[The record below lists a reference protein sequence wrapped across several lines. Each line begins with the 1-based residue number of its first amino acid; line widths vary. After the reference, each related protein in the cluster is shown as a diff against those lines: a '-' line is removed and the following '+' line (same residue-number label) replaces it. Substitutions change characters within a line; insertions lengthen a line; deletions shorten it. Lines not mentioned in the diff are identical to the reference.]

1 MLPRYCLS
9 KILRSKFCPGYVSQK
24 VLRCKY
30 CPKDVFGKP
39 VRGWQI
45 RLVKIALCKPVF
57 IYLHLKWHPTYVK
70 PRSFTFATRIV
81 IDVFPCCIEGVPKL
95 CTIVQ
100 FVFRSWFLGGQSSV
114 VLSKSVDFVVVCLH
128 IAFSSEI
135 VSWICPLQCISRG
148 ATWCE
153 YVFSICLPRHQSV
166 WNLSPKSVYPEPFAS
181 NLSPQFV
188 CQGQICI

>member
-100 FVFRSWFLGGQSSV
+100 FVFRSWFLGGQSSAV
-114 VLSKSVDFVVVCLH
+114 FFQICWFCRGLPSHCLLK
-128 IAFSSEI
+128 
-135 VSWICPLQCISRG
+135 WNCI
-148 ATWCE
+148 
-153 YVFSICLPRHQSV
+153 L
-166 WNLSPKSVYPEPFAS
+166 NLSPPMYLSRGNLMWICLL
-181 NLSPQFV
+181 NLSPQAP
-188 CQGQICI
+188 ICVKLVS